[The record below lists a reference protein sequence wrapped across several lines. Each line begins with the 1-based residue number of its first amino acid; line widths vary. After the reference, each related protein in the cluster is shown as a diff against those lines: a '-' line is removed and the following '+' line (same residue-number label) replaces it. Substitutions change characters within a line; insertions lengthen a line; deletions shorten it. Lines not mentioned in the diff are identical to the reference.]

1 MKFRFY
7 YVIKDSD
14 KDDNNNNNNNRTGV
28 AKKKALNKI
37 AQLHLQ
43 LQLKKNHCLYNLYYS
58 LCLHFFFSLVT
69 EKIISFHFSS
79 IWGLLVEESY
89 KSKILAIFWGIDKN
103 LGMHVVGDRKVLYA
117 AN

>member
-1 MKFRFY
+1 MPP
-7 YVIKDSD
+7 
-14 KDDNNNNNNNRTGV
+14 
-28 AKKKALNKI
+28 
-37 AQLHLQ
+37 
-43 LQLKKNHCLYNLYYS
+43 
-58 LCLHFFFSLVT
+58 FFFSLVT